1 MIIKPSI
8 GGHIVEVIKYKGRE
22 YQRLWREGEFKI
34 DNIDEQMNSEGDVI
48 CPTDS
53 MLRVWDQIDCVELVD
68 LTYEDIINGVE
79 FNISETNTDF
89 KENSET
95 ITYWVVDGFNR
106 IEE

>member
-8 GGHIVEVIKYKGRE
+8 GGHIVEEIKYKERL
-22 YQRLWREGEFKI
+22 YWRLWREGEFKI
-34 DNIDEQMNSEGDVI
+34 DNIDEQMNSVGDVI

-53 MLRVWDQIDCVELVD
+53 MLRLWDQIDRTELVD
-68 LTYEDIINGVE
+68 PTDEDIEIY
-79 FNISETNTDF
+79 ISDTDFDF

-95 ITYWVVDGFNR
+95 ITYWVVDGFKI